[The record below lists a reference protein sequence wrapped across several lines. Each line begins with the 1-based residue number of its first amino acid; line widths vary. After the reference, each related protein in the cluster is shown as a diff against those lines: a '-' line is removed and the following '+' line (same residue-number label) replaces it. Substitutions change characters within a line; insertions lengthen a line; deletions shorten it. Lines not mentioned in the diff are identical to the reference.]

1 MTAGPGTTASYGW
14 RIGAIRG
21 IPVYL
26 GRSWPVIAIVVV
38 VTFAPNV
45 STSTGEYG
53 GVFGYAVAVA
63 YAVLLLLSVLAHE
76 AGHALVARRFG
87 FRVDRVVADLWGG
100 HTVYDSSTSRAGT
113 SAVISVSGPLAN
125 IDLAG
130 IGYALI
136 QVLYPAGV
144 VGLLLFAVTFTNA
157 FVGVFNLLPGLPLDG
172 GYLVHALVWQM
183 TGDRNRALIVAGW
196 LGRVVT
202 VVFVL
207 WLVGR
212 PLLLGQP
219 PSLVTIVWCG
229 LIGAFLWMG
238 ATSAIR
244 AGQSRRVIERVPLAR
259 VLRPAMVV
267 GVGDSVASVLARV
280 DGAASGGRRDGDG
293 GWAVGGSGAVAPI
306 VVVVGRS
313 GEILGIANLDAARGI
328 DGARQGQ
335 VSVEAV
341 VGRQPDGWVV
351 MVDSREG
358 DVSGLVSAVAA
369 SGAAVPLT
377 LLAVTPAGEVLGTVT
392 LADLSAAFTR

>member
-125 IDLAG
+125 LALAG

-136 QVLYPAGV
+136 QVLDPDGV
-144 VGLLLFAVTFTNA
+144 VGLLLFAVTLTNA

-172 GYLVHALVWQM
+172 GYLVHALVWKV

-244 AGQSRRVIERVPLAR
+244 AGESRRVIERVPLAR

-267 GVGDSVASVLARV
+267 GVGESVASVLARV
-280 DGAASGGRRDGDG
+280 DGAASGSRRDGDG
-293 GWAVGGSGAVAPI
+293 GWAVGGSGAVAP
-306 VVVVGRS
+306 VVVAVGRS
-313 GEILGIANLDAARGI
+313 GEVLGIADLDAARGI

-369 SGAAVPLT
+369 SGSAAPPT
-377 LLAVTPAGEVLGTVT
+377 LLAVTPTGEVLGTVT
-392 LADLSAAFTR
+392 LADLSAAFTP

>member
-125 IDLAG
+125 LALAG
-130 IGYALI
+130 IGYALM
-136 QVLYPAGV
+136 QALDPDGV
-144 VGLLLFAVTFTNA
+144 VGLLLCAVTWTNA
-157 FVGVFNLLPGLPLDG
+157 FVGGFNLRPGLPLDG
-172 GYLVHALVWQM
+172 GYLVHALVWKV

-280 DGAASGGRRDGDG
+280 DGPARSSGSRTSTRPGGLTGRVRDRCPSRRWSAASRTAGWSWWTRGRATSR
-293 GWAVGGSGAVAPI
+293 GWSAPWRPVGPRL
-306 VVVVGRS
+306 RS
-313 GEILGIANLDAARGI
+313 RC
-328 DGARQGQ
+328 
-335 VSVEAV
+335 
-341 VGRQPDGWVV
+341 
-351 MVDSREG
+351 SR
-358 DVSGLVSAVAA
+358 
-369 SGAAVPLT
+369 
-377 LLAVTPAGEVLGTVT
+377 
-392 LADLSAAFTR
+392 

>member
-38 VTFAPNV
+38 LTFAPNV

-125 IDLAG
+125 LALAG
-130 IGYALI
+130 IGYALM
-136 QVLYPAGV
+136 QALDPDGV
-144 VGLLLFAVTFTNA
+144 VGLLLFAVTLTNA

-172 GYLVHALVWQM
+172 GYLVHALVWKV

-369 SGAAVPLT
+369 SGAAAPLT
-377 LLAVTPAGEVLGTVT
+377 LLAVAPAGEVLGTVT

>member
-38 VTFAPNV
+38 LTFAPNV

-125 IDLAG
+125 LALAG
-130 IGYALI
+130 IGYAVMEALD
-136 QVLYPAGV
+136 PDGV
-144 VGLLLFAVTFTNA
+144 VGLLLFAVTLTNA

-172 GYLVHALVWQM
+172 GYLVHALVWKV

-369 SGAAVPLT
+369 SGAAAPLT

>member
-38 VTFAPNV
+38 LTFAPNV

-125 IDLAG
+125 LALAG
-130 IGYALI
+130 IGYALM
-136 QVLYPAGV
+136 QALDPDGV
-144 VGLLLFAVTFTNA
+144 VGLLLFAVTLTNA

-172 GYLVHALVWQM
+172 GYLVHALVWKV

-369 SGAAVPLT
+369 SGAAAPLT

>member
-1 MTAGPGTTASYGW
+1 M
-14 RIGAIRG
+14 
-21 IPVYL
+21 
-26 GRSWPVIAIVVV
+26 
-38 VTFAPNV
+38 

-125 IDLAG
+125 LALAG
-130 IGYALI
+130 IGYALM
-136 QVLYPAGV
+136 QALDPDGV
-144 VGLLLFAVTFTNA
+144 VGLLLFAVTLTNA

-172 GYLVHALVWQM
+172 GYLVHALVWKV

-351 MVDSREG
+351 IVDSREG

-369 SGAAVPLT
+369 SGRGGSAHAARGDT
-377 LLAVTPAGEVLGTVT
+377 GG
-392 LADLSAAFTR
+392 

>member
-38 VTFAPNV
+38 LTFAPNV

-125 IDLAG
+125 LALAG
-130 IGYALI
+130 IGYAVMQALD
-136 QVLYPAGV
+136 PDGV
-144 VGLLLFAVTFTNA
+144 VGLLLFAVTLTNA

-172 GYLVHALVWQM
+172 GYLVHAVVWKV

-369 SGAAVPLT
+369 SGAAAPLT

>member
-125 IDLAG
+125 LALAG
-130 IGYALI
+130 IGYALM
-136 QVLYPAGV
+136 QALDPDGV
-144 VGLLLFAVTFTNA
+144 VGLLLFAVTLTNA

-172 GYLVHALVWQM
+172 GYLVHALVWKV

-351 MVDSREG
+351 IVDSREG

-369 SGAAVPLT
+369 SGAAAPLT